1 MDAPSEGSVRGV
13 SEDEGSMTARLQ
25 RAAAHGSISGRVR
38 GRLGAN
44 RYVARRVVGEKR
56 SRRAPADA
64 PPQVHERGREAR
76 CRYRFCRGLIPE
88 REPRIG
94 TCLPAFDHHLFPRF

>member
-1 MDAPSEGSVRGV
+1 
-13 SEDEGSMTARLQ
+13 
-25 RAAAHGSISGRVR
+25 
-38 GRLGAN
+38 
-44 RYVARRVVGEKR
+44 
-56 SRRAPADA
+56 
-64 PPQVHERGREAR
+64 HERGREAR